1 MPLAAY
7 IAWSALK
14 PSGVPV
20 GFARSN
26 GRIEAERLDIAAKLS
41 GRIKEVLVKEG
52 DAVTLGQV
60 LARMDTAELEAEIR
74 QAQAAVVQTEQQLDQ
89 SHAVLAQRKSE
100 PTLAA
105 EQLDRSLAL
114 VEKGYTP
121 REKVDQRQS
130 AKETAVTAVSSATS
144 QIALSKA
151 MIEAAVAKVDSLKV
165 NLADSTLGA
174 PRAGRIQYRLALPGE
189 MLAAGG
195 KVLTLL
201 NLGDVHMT
209 IFLPTKDAGR
219 LSLGSEA
226 RIILDAA
233 SQYVLPAS
241 VSFVAADAQFTPK
254 YVETQTERE
263 KLMFRVKLQLPR
275 DVLERYAALVKT
287 GIPGIAY
294 VRVSGDAAWPS
305 TLAVKLPK

>member
-165 NLADSTLGA
+165 NLADRTLVA

-201 NLGDVHMT
+201 DLGDVDMT

-254 YVETQTERE
+254 
-263 KLMFRVKLQLPR
+263 
-275 DVLERYAALVKT
+275 
-287 GIPGIAY
+287 
-294 VRVSGDAAWPS
+294 
-305 TLAVKLPK
+305 

>member
-1 MPLAAY
+1 M
-7 IAWSALK
+7 
-14 PSGVPV
+14 
-20 GFARSN
+20 
-26 GRIEAERLDIAAKLS
+26 
-41 GRIKEVLVKEG
+41 
-52 DAVTLGQV
+52 
-60 LARMDTAELEAEIR
+60 
-74 QAQAAVVQTEQQLDQ
+74 
-89 SHAVLAQRKSE
+89 
-100 PTLAA
+100 
-105 EQLDRSLAL
+105 
-114 VEKGYTP
+114 
-121 REKVDQRQS
+121 
-130 AKETAVTAVSSATS
+130 TAVSSATS

-165 NLADSTLGA
+165 NLADRTLVA

-201 NLGDVHMT
+201 DLGDVHMT

-254 YVETQTERE
+254 
-263 KLMFRVKLQLPR
+263 
-275 DVLERYAALVKT
+275 
-287 GIPGIAY
+287 
-294 VRVSGDAAWPS
+294 
-305 TLAVKLPK
+305 